1 MMRAASGGRA
11 RELVRT
17 GVYVYLAFPVL
28 LFFLGWCRWYI
39 GIPAALITVYAVL
52 LCQKEHRMGYIAE
65 DSGTNQPENGIRCR
79 AATGTWWKVAG
90 TWWKIAGI
98 VGLVLLWA
106 GLSGIGGYVW
116 QNSDHP
122 IRNQIFMQLIEAHWP
137 VVQELESAAGTR
149 GLVYYLGYWL
159 PAAVAGKLFGTAAG
173 WAVQYVWAVV
183 GILLMYALLCMHRKK
198 ISVWPLLVIIFFSGT
213 DAVGMLLR
221 EPEKFHLIGTLSLDE
236 WFGYYQFSSMTT
248 QLFWVFNQAVPA
260 WVLCALVF
268 LEEKPRNLL
277 FASSLI
283 ILTSTFPFAGM
294 LPFVLYFMVT
304 RAPWSTA
311 KEAAGQMLQI
321 GKECWKNWGSL
332 QNVLGGGTVAVICGI
347 YLAGNDSVRGSL
359 QRFGTGGES
368 LSGAGTVWMYVIP
381 VCVALAGI
389 LAACAGV
396 WILTAL
402 ILRGWGRRLKKMAL
416 MLGGIAVCLRIL
428 TIETELSPLRY
439 GIYLLVFYVLEA
451 GLLLAV
457 LYPSVED
464 KRLFALNG
472 IWLFVIPLI
481 LVGKANDFCM
491 RASIPGL
498 FLLLLWSIQ
507 MLERSK
513 KRWPA
518 CLLLVLLLIGALTP
532 MHEMARTIVNTQ
544 AGLENQTAEAERVL
558 RGNNFSGSAEGFFWK
573 YIAK

>member
-1 MMRAASGGRA
+1 MRAVSGGRA

-17 GVYVYLAFPVL
+17 GVYIYLAFPVL

-39 GIPAALITVYAVL
+39 GIPAALVTIYAVL
-52 LCQKEHRMGYIAE
+52 LCRKEHRTGQTAE
-65 DSGTNQPENGIRCR
+65 DSGTNQPENGTCCC
-79 AATGTWWKVAG
+79 ASAG
-90 TWWKIAGI
+90 TWWKITGTRWKIAGI
-98 VGLVLLWA
+98 VVLVLLWT

-122 IRNQIFMQLIEAHWP
+122 IRNQIFMQLVEARWP
-137 VVQELESAAGTR
+137 VVQELEPAAGTR

-159 PAAVAGKLFGTAAG
+159 PAAAAGKLFGTAAG

-198 ISVWPLLVIIFFSGT
+198 IAVWPLFVIIFFSGT

-304 RAPWSTA
+304 RAPWNTA
-311 KEAAGQMLQI
+311 KEAAGQMLRI
-321 GKECWKNWGSL
+321 GKECWKNWGSP

-359 QRFGTGGES
+359 QRFGAGGEG
-368 LSGAGTVWMYVIP
+368 LSGAGTVRMYVMP

-389 LAACAGV
+389 LAACGGI

-402 ILRGWGRRLKKMAL
+402 ILRGWGTWLKRMAL
-416 MLGGIAVCLRIL
+416 VLGGTAVCLRIL
-428 TIETELSPLRY
+428 TMETELSPLRY

-498 FLLLLWSIQ
+498 FLLMLWSIQ
-507 MLERSK
+507 MLERPK

-518 CLLLVLLLIGALTP
+518 CLLLVLLLVGALTP
-532 MHEMARTIVNTQ
+532 VHEMTRTIVNTQ

-558 RGNNFSGSAEGFFWK
+558 KGDNFSGSAEGFFWK